1 MRRAIIATA
10 LALACVV
17 AARAEVVHVYEQT
30 SAGGVTNQIGD
41 TTLETGRTYSTQP
54 APAMS
59 GYIFTGWT
67 ISTTQEFDSR
77 DDWGRAFDS
86 APYKL
91 YEMTVL
97 TANYLAASLDSDG
110 DGVADGYEWYWY
122 GNLDCD
128 GASDTD
134 GDGVTFVE
142 ELAAG
147 TNPLMVERREEGP
160 VTYVDGELW
169 LYNPHGYAPY
179 TIRSEPEGA
188 LFETVSEYVR
198 PGTAI
203 STDQSGVTTANGF
216 AYWSIHYHPTKV

>member
-10 LALACVV
+10 LAIACAV
-17 AARAEVVHVYEQT
+17 AVRAEVVHVYEQT

-54 APAMS
+54 APAIS

-86 APYKL
+86 APFKL
-91 YEMTVL
+91 YEETVL

-122 GNLDCD
+122 GNLDQD

-134 GDGVTFVE
+134 GDGATFAE

-147 TNPLMVERREEGP
+147 TKPLFPER
-160 VTYVDGELW
+160 
-169 LYNPHGYAPY
+169 HA
-179 TIRSEPEGA
+179 
-188 LFETVSEYVR
+188 
-198 PGTAI
+198 
-203 STDQSGVTTANGF
+203 
-216 AYWSIHYHPTKV
+216 